1 MMFHVK
7 HRKKIQNVEK
17 TRKRIINKCIK
28 YAN

>member
-7 HRKKIQNVEK
+7 HRKKIQIVEK

-28 YAN
+28 HAI